1 MSRFTLVNP
10 DAVLFPEEG
19 FGTERTKGDPVAV
32 AFELERI
39 AGAETKFLAQGFRDH
54 DPPGLVE
61 RELGG
66 HNGTK

>member
-10 DAVLFPEEG
+10 DAALFLEER
-19 FGTERTKGDPVAV
+19 FGTERTKGDLVAL

-39 AGAETKFLAQGFRDH
+39 AGAETKFLAQGFGDN

-61 RELGG
+61 RELEWS
-66 HNGTK
+66 